1 MTRLLDN
8 LVLFVRALRR
18 AGLKVSQEQSAAFVQ
33 ALGWVDLGA
42 RDQVFHAARALL
54 VSRREDLELFR
65 TVFDHFWLGIEE
77 PAADRPPAF
86 APRLDPARGQ
96 RFSFSFMAGRPR
108 HADPGV
114 EVSDRAE
121 TFSPEE
127 TLRRRDFAQ
136 LTPEEAHE
144 IQRLIRETRWQV
156 CERRTR
162 RHVPDRRG
170 RRIHLRR
177 ALRDAARLDGA
188 PARLRWLRRKVKQ
201 RPMVLLADI
210 SGSMESYAR
219 LVLQFFYSAAHS
231 LDRVEA
237 FVFGTRLTRIT
248 GQLRLRQ
255 VDRALDQAA
264 RQVVDW
270 SGGTRIGDSLAEF
283 NRRWGR
289 RVLRRGA
296 VVLIVS
302 DGWERGDVALLREEM
317 ARLRRHCYRLIW
329 LNPHLGRAGYEPLV
343 EGMAAALEHVDDF
356 LPIHNLHSL
365 RALSRWL
372 ARLPARRGSLPAAA
386 GRSRGPE
393 RRADP
398 ETFTSGG

>member
-1 MTRLLDN
+1 MSRLLDN

-18 AGLKVSQEQSAAFVQ
+18 AGLKVSLEQNLGFVQ
-33 ALGWVDLGA
+33 ALDWVDVGD

-65 TVFDHFWLGIEE
+65 TVFDHFWLGIAE
-77 PAADRPPAF
+77 PSAGRTLPF
-86 APRLDPARGQ
+86 APRFDPAKGQ

-108 HADPGV
+108 RSDPGV
-114 EVSDRAE
+114 EVADRSE

-136 LTPEEAHE
+136 LTAEEAHE
-144 IQRLIRETRWQV
+144 VQRLIRETRWQV
-156 CERRTR
+156 CQRRTR
-162 RHVPDRRG
+162 RQVPDRRG

-177 ALRDAARLDGA
+177 ALREGARLDGV
-188 PARLRWLRRKVKQ
+188 PPRLRWLRRKVKQ
-201 RPMVLLADI
+201 RPLVLLADI

-248 GQLRLRQ
+248 TQLRLRQ
-255 VDRALDQAA
+255 VDRALDEAA
-264 RQVVDW
+264 KRVVDW

-289 RVLRRGA
+289 RVLQRGA

-302 DGWERGDVALLREEM
+302 DGWERGDVALLRHEM
-317 ARLRRHCYRLIW
+317 ARLQRHCYRLIW

-356 LPIHNLHSL
+356 LPIHNLQSL

-372 ARLPARRGSLPAAA
+372 ARLPARRGGLPAAA
-386 GRSRGPE
+386 GRAASSALRPP
-393 RRADP
+393 A
-398 ETFTSGG
+398 GGR

>member
-1 MTRLLDN
+1 VSRLLAN

-18 AGLKVSQEQSAAFVQ
+18 AGLKVSLEQNLGFVR
-33 ALGWVDLGA
+33 ALGWIDVGE
-42 RDQVFHAARALL
+42 RDQVFHAARSLL

-65 TVFDHFWLGIEE
+65 AVFDRFWLGIEE
-77 PAADRPPAF
+77 PGTGRPPAF
-86 APRLDPARGQ
+86 APRLDPAKGQ

-108 HADPGV
+108 PADPGV
-114 EVSDRAE
+114 EVADSAE
-121 TFSPEE
+121 TFSAEE
-127 TLRRRDFAQ
+127 ALRRRDFAQ
-136 LTPEEAHE
+136 LTPEELHE
-144 IQRLIRETRWQV
+144 VQRLIRETRWQV
-156 CERRTR
+156 CQRRTR

-201 RPMVLLADI
+201 RPMVLLADV

-248 GQLRLRQ
+248 SQLRLRQ
-255 VDRALDQAA
+255 VDRALDEAA
-264 RQVVDW
+264 KRVVDW
-270 SGGTRIGDSLAEF
+270 SGGTRIGDSL
-283 NRRWGR
+283 
-289 RVLRRGA
+289 
-296 VVLIVS
+296 S
-302 DGWERGDVALLREEM
+302 DGWERGDVSVLRQEM
-317 ARLRRHCYRLIW
+317 MRLRRHCYRLIW

-356 LPIHNLHSL
+356 LPIHNLRSL
-365 RALSRWL
+365 RALARWL
-372 ARLPARRGSLPAAA
+372 ARLPARRGGLPAAA
-386 GRSRGPE
+386 GRAASE
-393 RRADP
+393 RRQPLAGRQAVSESRLAGP
-398 ETFTSGG
+398 GGAFGGYG